1 MLKKLKLFL
10 LLIMIS
16 FLGNK
21 VSANYDKLAYDF
33 KFKDLDGSALNLS
46 EYKGKVVV
54 VVNVASQCGF
64 TNQYEDMQN
73 VWEQYQ
79 AKGIVMLG
87 VPSNDFGKQEPGSNE
102 DIKNFCEA
110 KFGITFPMTE
120 KVSVKGTDAHPFYIW
135 AKENHGK
142 SAVPKWNFHKI
153 IIDRTGKVAETFLST
168 TNPSSKKFKKT
179 IEKLILNLY
188 RRLLFPTF
196 NSRNTNIMIRIRF
209 L

>member
-46 EYKGKVVV
+46 EYKSKVVV

-79 AKGIVMLG
+79 SRGIIMLG

-110 KFGITFPMTE
+110 KFGISFPMTE
-120 KVSVKGTDAHPFYIW
+120 KVSVKGADAHPFYIW
-135 AKENHGK
+135 AEKNHGK

-153 IIDRTGKVAETFLST
+153 IINKEGKIEKTFSSM
-168 TNPSSKKFKKT
+168 TNPSSKKF
-179 IEKLILNLY
+179 IEVIENL
-188 RRLLFPTF
+188 L
-196 NSRNTNIMIRIRF
+196 
-209 L
+209 